1 MMNTLIYGN
10 TFLWETFL
18 LLLQA
23 VFITHLSKKHIFNPV
38 SSLSPWNISQSA
50 LHLSFLLLT
59 RLSLYLCAFPSYRL
73 FNLLSLSLPLTACGC
88 ASPFCLS
95 VILIWKQQVQVFS
108 HKVPLTLER
117 AIGERGAINDRG
129 PIEPINDLIQG
140 WYLHFRYI
148 TSCISFSGLSHVW
161 GLQLWMS
168 FTEIELRWWRWKIK
182 IENIR
187 FWGMEE
193 TVRPY
198 HCNK

>member
-1 MMNTLIYGN
+1 MGN
-10 TFLWETFL
+10 ISSSSSIGCIHHPF
-18 LLLQA
+18 
-23 VFITHLSKKHIFNPV
+23 VKKTHLL
-38 SSLSPWNISQSA
+38 SLSPVCLHETFHNQHS
-50 LHLSFLLLT
+50 HLSFLLLT

-95 VILIWKQQVQVFS
+95 VILIWKQQVQVFC

-129 PIEPINDLIQG
+129 PIEPINDLIQV
-140 WYLHFRYI
+140 WYVHLRYI
-148 TSCISFSGLSHVW
+148 TSCISFSCLSHVSA
-161 GLQLWMS
+161 LQLWMS
-168 FTEIELRWWRWKIK
+168 FTEIELRRWRWKIK
-182 IENIR
+182 FENIR
-187 FWGMEE
+187 YWGMEE